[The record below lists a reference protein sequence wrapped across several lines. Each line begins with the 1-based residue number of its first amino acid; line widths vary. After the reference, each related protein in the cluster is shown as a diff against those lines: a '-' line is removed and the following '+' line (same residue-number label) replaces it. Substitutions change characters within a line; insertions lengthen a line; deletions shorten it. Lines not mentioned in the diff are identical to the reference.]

1 MFYRTKELIK
11 DRKRLKWMAKNAGTL
26 LTDSKGLYVC
36 FYDNKDLDDS
46 INQFQTDYYRNWRDA
61 IDEAM

>member
-11 DRKRLKWMAKNAGTL
+11 DRKRLKWMAKNAGML
-26 LTDSKGLYVC
+26 LTDSKGFYVC

>member
-11 DRKRLKWMAKNAGTL
+11 DRKRLEWMAKNAGTL

>member
-11 DRKRLKWMAKNAGTL
+11 DRKRLEWMAKNAGML
-26 LTDSKGLYVC
+26 LTDIKGLYVC